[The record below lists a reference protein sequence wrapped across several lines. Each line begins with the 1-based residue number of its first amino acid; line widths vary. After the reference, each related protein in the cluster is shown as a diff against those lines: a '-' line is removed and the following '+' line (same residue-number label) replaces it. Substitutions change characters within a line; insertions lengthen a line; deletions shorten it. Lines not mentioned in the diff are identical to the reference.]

1 MPEKKTQDM
10 LGREANMAILKKE
23 RKANNAW
30 NKLKRNRSAVIGFI
44 IVCVMVFLA
53 VFAPLLAPYDP
64 NAINPIIPYK
74 GIGFEGHL
82 LGTDDLGRDILSRIL
97 YGARVSLIVAV
108 GATIVGAVI
117 GVLIGL
123 LAGYFGGWLDVVLM
137 RFMDGMFSYP
147 FILLAMILI
156 TVLGNGIWNVI
167 LAIGIAN
174 VPSFARVT
182 RGQVVIVKEEEYCN
196 ACRVVG
202 VSDIRLLFL
211 HILPNCVSQI
221 IVYATLRVASAIIS
235 EASLSFLGLG
245 IALPTASWGSILRV
259 GRECLTTAP
268 HVATL
273 SFPPHCCFP
282 VRTERDRAQKPGI
295 PLPEFGP
302 QTSAAGLSRTSFSAK
317 ASFRPF
323 R

>member
-1 MPEKKTQDM
+1 MPERKTQDV
-10 LGREANMAILKKE
+10 LGREANMAMLRQE

-30 NKLKRNRSAVIGFI
+30 NKLKRNRTAVVGFF
-44 IVCVMVFLA
+44 IVCVMVLLA
-53 VFAPLLAPYDP
+53 VFAPVLAPYDP

-97 YGARVSLIVAV
+97 YGARVSLVVAV
-108 GATIVGAVI
+108 GATIVGATL

-123 LAGYFGGWLDVVLM
+123 LAGYFGGWLDVVFM
-137 RFMDGMFSYP
+137 RFMDGMFSFP

-182 RGQVVIVKEEEYCN
+182 RGQVIIVKEEEYCN

-202 VSDIRLLFL
+202 VSDLRLLFA

-245 IALPTASWGSILRV
+245 IALTSASWGSILRI
-259 GRECLTTAP
+259 GRDCLTTAP
-268 HVATL
+268 HVAGT
-273 SFPPHCCFP
+273 
-282 VRTERDRAQKPGI
+282 
-295 PLPEFGP
+295 
-302 QTSAAGLSRTSFSAK
+302 AGLFILITVIGFNLLGDGIRDVLDPK
-317 ASFRPF
+317 MKQ
-323 R
+323 

>member
-268 HVATL
+268 HVAT
-273 SFPPHCCFP
+273 
-282 VRTERDRAQKPGI
+282 T
-295 PLPEFGP
+295 
-302 QTSAAGLSRTSFSAK
+302 AGLFILVTVIGFNLLGDGIRDLMDPK
-317 ASFRPF
+317 MKQ
-323 R
+323 

>member
-30 NKLKRNRSAVIGFI
+30 NILIRNRSAVIGFI

-268 HVATL
+268 HVAT
-273 SFPPHCCFP
+273 
-282 VRTERDRAQKPGI
+282 T
-295 PLPEFGP
+295 
-302 QTSAAGLSRTSFSAK
+302 AGLFILVTVIGFNLLGDGIRDIMDPK
-317 ASFRPF
+317 MKQ
-323 R
+323 

>member
-1 MPEKKTQDM
+1 MPERKTQDV
-10 LGREANMAILKKE
+10 LGREANMAMLRQE

-30 NKLKRNRSAVIGFI
+30 NKLKRNRTAVVGFF
-44 IVCVMVFLA
+44 IVCVMVLLA
-53 VFAPLLAPYDP
+53 VFAPVLAPYDP

-97 YGARVSLIVAV
+97 YGARVSLVVAV
-108 GATIVGAVI
+108 GATIVGATL

-123 LAGYFGGWLDVVLM
+123 LAGYFGGWLDVVFM
-137 RFMDGMFSYP
+137 RFMDGMFSFP

-182 RGQVVIVKEEEYCN
+182 RGQVIIVKEEEYCN

-202 VSDIRLLFL
+202 VSDLRLLFA

-245 IALPTASWGSILRV
+245 IALPTASWGSILRI
-259 GRECLTTAP
+259 GRDCLTTAP
-268 HVATL
+268 HVAGT
-273 SFPPHCCFP
+273 
-282 VRTERDRAQKPGI
+282 
-295 PLPEFGP
+295 
-302 QTSAAGLSRTSFSAK
+302 AGLFILITVIGFNLLGDGIRDVLDPK
-317 ASFRPF
+317 MKQ
-323 R
+323 

>member
-1 MPEKKTQDM
+1 MPEKKRQDM

-30 NKLKRNRSAVIGFI
+30 NKLKRNRSAVLGFV

-64 NAINPIIPYK
+64 NAIAPAIPYK
-74 GIGFEGHL
+74 GIGFPGHL

-245 IALPTASWGSILRV
+245 IALPTASWGSIRRV

-268 HVATL
+268 HVAT
-273 SFPPHCCFP
+273 
-282 VRTERDRAQKPGI
+282 T
-295 PLPEFGP
+295 
-302 QTSAAGLSRTSFSAK
+302 AGLFILVTVIGFNLLGDGIRDIMDPK
-317 ASFRPF
+317 MKQ
-323 R
+323 

>member
-1 MPEKKTQDM
+1 
-10 LGREANMAILKKE
+10 
-23 RKANNAW
+23 
-30 NKLKRNRSAVIGFI
+30 
-44 IVCVMVFLA
+44 MVFLA

-268 HVATL
+268 HVAT
-273 SFPPHCCFP
+273 
-282 VRTERDRAQKPGI
+282 T
-295 PLPEFGP
+295 
-302 QTSAAGLSRTSFSAK
+302 AGLFILVTVIGFNLLGDGIRDIMDPK
-317 ASFRPF
+317 MKQ
-323 R
+323 

>member
-1 MPEKKTQDM
+1 MPEKKRQDM

-268 HVATL
+268 HVAT
-273 SFPPHCCFP
+273 
-282 VRTERDRAQKPGI
+282 T
-295 PLPEFGP
+295 
-302 QTSAAGLSRTSFSAK
+302 AGLFILVTVIGFNLLGDGIRDIMDPK
-317 ASFRPF
+317 MKQ
-323 R
+323 

>member
-1 MPEKKTQDM
+1 MPERKTQDV
-10 LGREANMAILKKE
+10 LGREANMAMLRQE

-30 NKLKRNRSAVIGFI
+30 NKLKRNRTAVAGFF
-44 IVCVMVFLA
+44 IVCVMVLLA
-53 VFAPLLAPYDP
+53 VFAPVLAPYDP

-97 YGARVSLIVAV
+97 YGARVSLVVAV
-108 GATIVGAVI
+108 GATIVGATL

-123 LAGYFGGWLDVVLM
+123 LAGYFGGWLDVVFM
-137 RFMDGMFSYP
+137 RFMDGMFSFP

-182 RGQVVIVKEEEYCN
+182 RGQVIIVKEEEYCN

-202 VSDIRLLFL
+202 VSDLRLLFA

-245 IALPTASWGSILRV
+245 IALPTASWGSILRI
-259 GRECLTTAP
+259 GRDCLTTAP
-268 HVATL
+268 HVAGT
-273 SFPPHCCFP
+273 
-282 VRTERDRAQKPGI
+282 
-295 PLPEFGP
+295 
-302 QTSAAGLSRTSFSAK
+302 AGLFILITVIGFNLLGDGIRDVLDPK
-317 ASFRPF
+317 MKQ
-323 R
+323 

>member
-268 HVATL
+268 HVAT
-273 SFPPHCCFP
+273 
-282 VRTERDRAQKPGI
+282 T
-295 PLPEFGP
+295 
-302 QTSAAGLSRTSFSAK
+302 AGLFILVTVIGFNLLGDGIRDAMDPSLRGA
-317 ASFRPF
+317 
-323 R
+323 

>member
-1 MPEKKTQDM
+1 MCIRD
-10 LGREANMAILKKE
+10 R
-23 RKANNAW
+23 
-30 NKLKRNRSAVIGFI
+30 
-44 IVCVMVFLA
+44 
-53 VFAPLLAPYDP
+53 
-64 NAINPIIPYK
+64 
-74 GIGFEGHL
+74 
-82 LGTDDLGRDILSRIL
+82 GRDILSRIL

-196 ACRVVG
+196 AC
-202 VSDIRLLFL
+202 LLYTSR
-211 HILPNCVSQI
+211 CV
-221 IVYATLRVASAIIS
+221 
-235 EASLSFLGLG
+235 
-245 IALPTASWGSILRV
+245 
-259 GRECLTTAP
+259 
-268 HVATL
+268 
-273 SFPPHCCFP
+273 
-282 VRTERDRAQKPGI
+282 
-295 PLPEFGP
+295 
-302 QTSAAGLSRTSFSAK
+302 
-317 ASFRPF
+317 
-323 R
+323 

>member
-245 IALPTASWGSILRV
+245 IARPTASWGSILRV

-268 HVATL
+268 HVAT
-273 SFPPHCCFP
+273 
-282 VRTERDRAQKPGI
+282 T
-295 PLPEFGP
+295 
-302 QTSAAGLSRTSFSAK
+302 AGLFILVTVIGFNLLGDGIRDIMDPK
-317 ASFRPF
+317 MKQ
-323 R
+323 

>member
-1 MPEKKTQDM
+1 MPERKTQDV
-10 LGREANMAILKKE
+10 LGREANMAMLRQE

-30 NKLKRNRSAVIGFI
+30 NKLKRNRSAVVGFF
-44 IVCVMVFLA
+44 IVCVMVLLA
-53 VFAPLLAPYDP
+53 VFAPVLAPYDP

-97 YGARVSLIVAV
+97 YGARVSLVVAV
-108 GATIVGAVI
+108 GATIVGATL

-123 LAGYFGGWLDVVLM
+123 LAGYFGGWLDVVFM
-137 RFMDGMFSYP
+137 RFMDGMFSFP

-182 RGQVVIVKEEEYCN
+182 RGQVIIVKEEEYCN

-202 VSDIRLLFL
+202 VSDLRLLFA

-245 IALPTASWGSILRV
+245 IALPTASWGSILRI
-259 GRECLTTAP
+259 GRDCLTTAP
-268 HVATL
+268 HVAGT
-273 SFPPHCCFP
+273 
-282 VRTERDRAQKPGI
+282 
-295 PLPEFGP
+295 
-302 QTSAAGLSRTSFSAK
+302 AGLFILITVIGFNLLGDGIRDVLDPK
-317 ASFRPF
+317 MKQ
-323 R
+323 

>member
-1 MPEKKTQDM
+1 M
-10 LGREANMAILKKE
+10 
-23 RKANNAW
+23 
-30 NKLKRNRSAVIGFI
+30 
-44 IVCVMVFLA
+44 
-53 VFAPLLAPYDP
+53 
-64 NAINPIIPYK
+64 
-74 GIGFEGHL
+74 
-82 LGTDDLGRDILSRIL
+82 
-97 YGARVSLIVAV
+97 

-268 HVATL
+268 PCGDDGRTL
-273 SFPPHCCFP
+273 YSCDGNRIQSAGRRHPRHHGSEDEAVGGTSMSENNDVILKVEGLKTYFYQASGVTKAVDGVSFTLKQGETMGI
-282 VRTERDRAQKPGI
+282 VGESGSGRA
-295 PLPEFGP
+295 
-302 QTSAAGLSRTSFSAK
+302 
-317 ASFRPF
+317 
-323 R
+323 

>member
-1 MPEKKTQDM
+1 MPERKTQDV
-10 LGREANMAILKKE
+10 LGREANMAMLRQE

-30 NKLKRNRSAVIGFI
+30 NKLKRNRTAVIGFF
-44 IVCVMVFLA
+44 IVCVMVLLA
-53 VFAPLLAPYDP
+53 VFAPVLAPYDP

-97 YGARVSLIVAV
+97 YGARVSLVVAV
-108 GATIVGAVI
+108 GATIVGATL

-123 LAGYFGGWLDVVLM
+123 LAVYFGGWLDVVFM
-137 RFMDGMFSYP
+137 RLMDGMFSFP

-182 RGQVVIVKEEEYCN
+182 RGQVIIVKEEEYCN

-202 VSDIRLLFL
+202 VSDLRLLL
-211 HILPNCVSQI
+211 AHILPNCVSQI

-245 IALPTASWGSILRV
+245 IALPTASWGSILRI
-259 GRECLTTAP
+259 GRDCLTTAP
-268 HVATL
+268 HVAGT
-273 SFPPHCCFP
+273 
-282 VRTERDRAQKPGI
+282 
-295 PLPEFGP
+295 
-302 QTSAAGLSRTSFSAK
+302 AGLFILITVIGFNLLGDGIRDVLDPK
-317 ASFRPF
+317 MKQ
-323 R
+323 

>member
-1 MPEKKTQDM
+1 MPERKTQDV
-10 LGREANMAILKKE
+10 LGREANMAMLRQE

-30 NKLKRNRSAVIGFI
+30 NKLKRNRTAVVGFF
-44 IVCVMVFLA
+44 IVCVMVLLA
-53 VFAPLLAPYDP
+53 VFAPVLAPYDP

-97 YGARVSLIVAV
+97 YGARVSLVVAV
-108 GATIVGAVI
+108 GATIVGATL

-123 LAGYFGGWLDVVLM
+123 LAGYFGGWLDVVFM
-137 RFMDGMFSYP
+137 RFMDGMFSFP

-182 RGQVVIVKEEEYCN
+182 RGQVIIVKEEEYCN

-202 VSDIRLLFL
+202 VSGLRLLFA

-221 IVYATLRVASAIIS
+221 IVYATLRMASAIIS

-245 IALPTASWGSILRV
+245 IALPTASWGSILRI
-259 GRECLTTAP
+259 GRDCLTTAP
-268 HVATL
+268 HVAGT
-273 SFPPHCCFP
+273 
-282 VRTERDRAQKPGI
+282 
-295 PLPEFGP
+295 
-302 QTSAAGLSRTSFSAK
+302 AGLFILITVIGFNLLGDGIRDVLDPK
-317 ASFRPF
+317 MKQ
-323 R
+323 